1 MFACRHRIKR
11 RARLSAYEKRE
22 ANERSGAANAAK
34 AAKEAEAQPE
44 PQQRRAPKR
53 APAPTAKA
61 EASTNKRQKAEEAKK
76 AEKDPK
82 KADKKAE
89 GKGAPAQKAEPATQG
104 YKAKPEGGRGTFT
117 HGYAKSA
124 DKGLLAQ
131 VASMEERL
139 KQMQKDKD
147 ELQKTKDKLQ
157 DANTELKIEV
167 AQKDTELKN
176 LKEYSNKEQT
186 PKADTIKPGHVQIT
200 TEDLENYKASTA
212 VLKHLQGEHDELKR
226 KYDEVSVSSTT
237 KFQEGMDAAYK
248 AMKIAKGLSTP
259 TKGQ

>member
-82 KADKKAE
+82 KADKKA
-89 GKGAPAQKAEPATQG
+89 APAKKAEPATQG

-131 VASMEERL
+131 VTSMEERL

-157 DANTELKIEV
+157 DANTELKIKV
-167 AQKDTELKN
+167 AEKDTELKN

-226 KYDEVSVSSTT
+226 KYDEVSASSTT

-248 AMKIAKGLSTP
+248 AMKIAKGLTTP

>member
-22 ANERSGAANAAK
+22 ANERSGAAK

-44 PQQRRAPKR
+44 PQQRRPPKR
-53 APAPTAKA
+53 TPTPTAKA
-61 EASTNKRQKAEEAKK
+61 EAASTNKRQKAAEGKK

-82 KADKKAE
+82 KADK
-89 GKGAPAQKAEPATQG
+89 PAKKHEPATQG
-104 YKAKPEGGRGTFT
+104 YKAKPDGGRGTFT

-139 KQMQKDKD
+139 KQMQLDKD
-147 ELQKTKDKLQ
+147 ELQKAKDKLQ
-157 DANTELKIEV
+157 DANTELKIKV
-167 AQKDTELKN
+167 AEKDTELKN
-176 LKEYSNKEQT
+176 LKKHSNKEHT
-186 PKADTIKPGHVQIT
+186 TKADTIKPGHVQIT

-212 VLKHLQGEHDELKR
+212 ILKHIT
-226 KYDEVSVSSTT
+226 S
-237 KFQEGMDAAYK
+237 
-248 AMKIAKGLSTP
+248 
-259 TKGQ
+259 

>member
-82 KADKKAE
+82 KADKKA
-89 GKGAPAQKAEPATQG
+89 APAKKAEPATQG

-157 DANTELKIEV
+157 DANTELKIKV
-167 AQKDTELKN
+167 AEKDTELKN

-226 KYDEVSVSSTT
+226 KYDEVSASSTT

-248 AMKIAKGLSTP
+248 AMKIAKGLTTP

>member
-82 KADKKAE
+82 KADKKA
-89 GKGAPAQKAEPATQG
+89 APAKKAEPATQG

-147 ELQKTKDKLQ
+147 ELQKAKDKLQ
-157 DANTELKIEV
+157 DANTELKIKV
-167 AQKDTELKN
+167 AEKDTELKN

-248 AMKIAKGLSTP
+248 AMKIAKGLTTP

>member
-34 AAKEAEAQPE
+34 AAKEAKAQPE

-82 KADKKAE
+82 KDDKKA
-89 GKGAPAQKAEPATQG
+89 APAKKAEPATQG
-104 YKAKPEGGRGTFT
+104 YKANPEGGRGTFT

-139 KQMQKDKD
+139 KQMQLDKD
-147 ELQKTKDKLQ
+147 ELQKTKGKLQ
-157 DANTELKIEV
+157 DANTELKIKV
-167 AQKDTELKN
+167 AEKDTELKN

-248 AMKIAKGLSTP
+248 AMKIAKGLTTP